1 MPDLGISSLEM
12 LFAAGVILLAYFVF
26 GVSGFGSAIVAVP
39 LLTHVLPIQEA
50 VPQIVFL
57 DVITAFLIG
66 RKSFNDIAVHEL
78 KWLMPFALVG
88 MVIGITLL
96 IKAPSHLLLGILAI
110 FTLFNGVK
118 SLLTPHKVHAVCHR
132 AWGAL
137 TGLVAGGFSAL
148 YGTGGPI
155 YAIYLSKR
163 IIDAR
168 VMRATMSAIIFLNVW
183 FRVATLTVAGLLLT
197 TENLW
202 RTACLIPV
210 AVVAIIVGTR
220 FQKRLSPKGF
230 KRFFS
235 LLLIVSALTILP
247 KVFIG

>member
-12 LFAAGVILLAYFVF
+12 VFAASVILLAYFVF

-66 RKSFNDIAVHEL
+66 RKSFNDIAVNEL
-78 KWLMPFALVG
+78 KWLMPFALIG
-88 MVIGITLL
+88 MVVGVTLL
-96 IKAPSHLLLGILAI
+96 IKAPSHLLLGVLAV

-118 SLLTPHKVHAVCHR
+118 GLLTSHKVHTVCHR
-132 AWGAL
+132 GWGGL

-163 IIDAR
+163 ILDAKI
-168 VMRATMSAIIFLNVW
+168 MRATMSAIIFLNVW
-183 FRVATLTVAGLLLT
+183 FRVATLSIAGLLLT
-197 TENLW
+197 SENLW
-202 RTACLIPV
+202 RTTFLIPV
-210 AVVAIIVGTR
+210 AVIAIVIGTK
-220 FQKRLSPKGF
+220 FQKRLSPAGF

-235 LLLIVSALTILP
+235 VLLIASAITILP
-247 KVFIG
+247 KVFTG

>member
-50 VPQIVFL
+50 VPQIVIL

-66 RKSFNDIAVHEL
+66 RKSFKDIAIKEL

-88 MVIGITLL
+88 MIVGVTLL
-96 IKAPSHLLLGILAI
+96 VKAPSHLLLGVLAV

-118 SLLTPHKVHAVCHR
+118 GLLTPHRIHTVCHR
-132 AWGAL
+132 GWGAI
-137 TGLVAGGFSAL
+137 TGVVAGGFSAL

-155 YAIYLSKR
+155 YAIYLTRR
-163 IIDAR
+163 ILDAR

-183 FRVATLTVAGLLLT
+183 FRVVTLSIAGLLLT
-197 TENLW
+197 AENLW
-202 RTACLIPV
+202 RTAFLIPV
-210 AVVAIIVGTR
+210 AVIAIIIGTM
-220 FQKRLSPKGF
+220 FQKQLSPLGF

-235 LLLIVSALTILP
+235 LLLIASAMTILP

>member
-50 VPQIVFL
+50 VPQIVIL
-57 DVITAFLIG
+57 DAITAFLMG
-66 RKSFNDIAVHEL
+66 RRSFKDIAMQEL

-88 MVIGITLL
+88 MVIGVTVL
-96 IKAPSHLLLGILAI
+96 IKAPSSLLLGLLAI

-118 SLLTPHKVHAVCHR
+118 GLLNSNKVQVDCHR
-132 AWGAL
+132 LWSAP
-137 TGLVAGGFSAL
+137 TGLIAGGFSAL

-163 IIDAR
+163 ISDIK
-168 VMRATMSAIIFLNVW
+168 VMRATMSAIIFMNVW
-183 FRVATLTVAGLLLT
+183 FRFATLSIAGLLLT
-197 TENLW
+197 QQNLL
-202 RTACLIPV
+202 RTLVLIPV
-210 AVVAIIVGTR
+210 SIFALLLGSKL
-220 FQKRLSPKGF
+220 QKQLSQTTF
-230 KRFFS
+230 KKIFS
-235 LLLIVSALTILP
+235 LILVLSAISIAPRVLH
-247 KVFIG
+247 

>member
-12 LFAAGVILLAYFVF
+12 VFAAGVILLAYFVF

-50 VPQIVFL
+50 VPQIVIL

-66 RKSFNDIAVHEL
+66 RKSFNDIAVKEL

-88 MVIGITLL
+88 MIIGVTLL
-96 IKAPSHLLLGILAI
+96 IQAPSHLLLGVLAV
-110 FTLFNGVK
+110 FTLFNGIK
-118 SLLTPHKVHAVCHR
+118 GLLTPHKVHTVCHR
-132 AWGAL
+132 AWGGL

-163 IIDAR
+163 ILDAK

-183 FRVATLTVAGLLLT
+183 FRVVTLSIAGLLLT
-197 TENLW
+197 AENLW
-202 RTACLIPV
+202 RTTFLIPV
-210 AVVAIIVGTR
+210 AVIAIIIGTK
-220 FQKRLSPKGF
+220 FQKRLSPSGF

-235 LLLIVSALTILP
+235 LLLITSAMTILP

>member
-50 VPQIVFL
+50 VPQIVIL
-57 DVITAFLIG
+57 DAITAFLIG
-66 RKSFNDIAVHEL
+66 RRSFKDIAMQEL

-88 MVIGITLL
+88 MVIGVTVL
-96 IKAPSHLLLGILAI
+96 IKAPSSLLLGLLAI

-118 SLLTPHKVHAVCHR
+118 GLLNSNKVQVACHR
-132 AWGAL
+132 LWSAP
-137 TGLVAGGFSAL
+137 TGLIAGGFSAL

-163 IIDAR
+163 ISDIK
-168 VMRATMSAIIFLNVW
+168 VMRATMSAIIFMNVW
-183 FRVATLTVAGLLLT
+183 FRFATLSIAGLLLT
-197 TENLW
+197 QQNLL
-202 RTACLIPV
+202 RTLVLIPV
-210 AVVAIIVGTR
+210 SIFALLLGSKL
-220 FQKRLSPKGF
+220 QKQLSQNTF
-230 KRFFS
+230 KKIFS
-235 LLLIVSALTILP
+235 LILVLSAISIAPRVLH
-247 KVFIG
+247 

>member
-66 RKSFNDIAVHEL
+66 RKSFGDIATREL
-78 KWLMPFALVG
+78 RWLMPFALVG
-88 MVIGITLL
+88 MIVGVTLL
-96 IKAPSHLLLGILAI
+96 IKAPSNLLLGLLAA

-118 SLLTPHKVHAVCHR
+118 GLLTPHKIQSVCHR
-132 AWGAL
+132 GWGAL

-163 IIDAR
+163 ILDAK

-183 FRVATLTVAGLLLT
+183 FRVATLSLAGLLLT
-197 TENLW
+197 AENLW
-202 RTACLIPV
+202 RTTCLIPV
-210 AVVAIIVGTR
+210 AVFAIMIGTR
-220 FQKRLSPKGF
+220 VQKRLSPTGF
-230 KRFFS
+230 KRFFA
-235 LLLIVSALTILP
+235 LLLIASALTILP
-247 KVFIG
+247 KIFIG